1 MLKCSTL
8 VLILCT
14 SYPRTCRFSIFGF
27 RYNHVE
33 QPLSVTSYSTFLMN
47 CKETISYCIK
57 SP

>member
-47 CKETISYCIK
+47 CKETIIQYLHL
-57 SP
+57 